1 MNCSLGVREK
11 IRTALRLRLE
21 MNIPYMSRWH
31 EVYSAFACWLLNSFC
46 KTQAMALGAQPQNVP
61 ETLRHISLMVDE
73 IWHVAG
79 DKATDVRC
87 ARSILFAC

>member
-31 EVYSAFACWLLNSFC
+31 EVCSAFAVLAAEFVL
-46 KTQAMALGAQPQNVP
+46 QNTGHGVG
-61 ETLRHISLMVDE
+61 R
-73 IWHVAG
+73 A
-79 DKATDVRC
+79 ATES
-87 ARSILFAC
+87 ARDAAAHFADGRRDLARRRGQGN